1 MKAVFKHEISS
12 YYTSLSGYVFGLFLL
27 LFAGIYVMI
36 YNVRN
41 LLTRYEAVIFSI
53 SFVFL
58 IIVPIITMRIFAE
71 EKKQRT
77 DQLLYSLPISIRDIV
92 LGKFLAL
99 LVVFLAPLAIM
110 CVYPLILS
118 AFGNIHMAEAYS
130 AVFAFFLLGMALLS
144 IGMFISSI
152 CESQAVAAGLC
163 FVVML
168 INYFIATL
176 ASYTGVSAMG
186 SFIGLTIFVVLFAF
200 IIRFMTGS
208 IFTAITGGLVIEA
221 ILAAVYM
228 MNQELFIALMP
239 RLMEKVSLFERF
251 NVFING
257 IFDISGVFYLLS
269 VTAIFVHLTIQSL
282 EKRRWS

>member
-41 LLTRYEAVIFSI
+41 LVTRYEYVIYSI

-71 EKKQRT
+71 EKKQKT
-77 DQLLYSLPISIRDIV
+77 DQLLYSLPISIKDIV
-92 LGKFLAL
+92 LGKFFAL

-110 CVYPLILS
+110 CIYPLILCG
-118 AFGNIHMAEAYS
+118 FGEVHLLEAYTS
-130 AVFAFFLLGMALLS
+130 IFAFFLLGMALLS

-168 INYFIATL
+168 INYFISVL
-176 ASYTGVSAMG
+176 ASYAGVSAIG
-186 SFIGLTIFVVLFAF
+186 SFVGLSIFIVLFAVL
-200 IIRFMTGS
+200 IKYMTGS

-221 ILAAVYM
+221 ILAGVYM
-228 MNQELFIALMP
+228 MNNDLFVSLMP
-239 RLMEKVSLFERF
+239 RLMEKISLFERF
-251 NVFING
+251 YVFING
-257 IFDISGVFYLLS
+257 VFDLSGVFYLLS
-269 VTAIFVHLTIQSL
+269 VTVIFVYLTIQTL